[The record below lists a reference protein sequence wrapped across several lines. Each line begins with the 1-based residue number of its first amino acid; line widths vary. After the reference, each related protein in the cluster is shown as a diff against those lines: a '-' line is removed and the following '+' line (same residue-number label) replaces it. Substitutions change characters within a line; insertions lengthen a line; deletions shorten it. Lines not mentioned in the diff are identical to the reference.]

1 MTPEQEPY
9 CEICGE
15 HHKSPMTQLQQIADE
30 AAWEFERISAD
41 GRIANH
47 SQLRAIILRALER
60 AKDEE
65 LL

>member
-1 MTPEQEPY
+1 
-9 CEICGE
+9 
-15 HHKSPMTQLQQIADE
+15 MTQLQQIADE

>member
-1 MTPEQEPY
+1 
-9 CEICGE
+9 
-15 HHKSPMTQLQQIADE
+15 MTQLQQIADE

-41 GRIANH
+41 LIAKRRASSIGRIANH